1 MKVGQFEDTRFS
13 YCWNSLVL
21 RSVAACAKEG
31 KRYWCKKQPMVEDQI
46 WVFGYWYIGIGIG
59 ALGIWILIYCY
70 CNRYWYIGY
79 LDIGARNSRCR
90 WWKIKFGGIGFL
102 CMVQLSFVGL
112 SFAMLNFHFI
122 RLSFLLSNFVNI
134 QRSWSSGKAREESW
148 NYLLLK
154 LC

>member
-1 MKVGQFEDTRFS
+1 MLPAVLKKENDIGAR
-13 YCWNSLVL
+13 NS
-21 RSVAACAKEG
+21 RWWKI
-31 KRYWCKKQPMVEDQI
+31 K
-46 WVFGYWYIGIGIG
+46 FGYLDIGIGIG
-59 ALGIWILIYCY
+59 IGTLGIWILIYWY

-102 CMVQLSFVGL
+102 CMVELSFVGL

-134 QRSWSSGKAREESW
+134 QRSWSSGKAREES
-148 NYLLLK
+148 
-154 LC
+154 